1 MQAGFSRV
9 TSNLRASACTPR
21 GALRTLVVLL
31 VAAVVSVSWGPRE
44 ASAALDGGAQYE
56 GSSSVGGQV
65 RILISADRLTADI
78 TFDYPPDRLAA
89 TRAECP
95 LHAEF
100 LAVPIQ
106 EKFMKMENVVA
117 GPEVISFV
125 GFFDSPFFTAAS
137 GTFSVTPAAGKP
149 CLERQGT
156 WRAGVTGL
164 QLKGAP
170 AGAFTTGIAG
180 DVFRLGG
187 GSSAIGTA
195 QLTTNDVGNGLTALS
210 VNATVGAC
218 QYKATLNAKQLMYDV
233 GATFEA
239 SDSGANLWS
248 GDGAADSSGISMG
261 MGMVLGPQGT
271 CPAIAV
277 YFTANKPP
285 SQVTP
290 VPTATATQAPSA
302 TPAATPVAQSSTPT
316 LLGGKLPA
324 SGFGLG
330 VFSGGS
336 NAGLVTASGC
346 PTATAVYFVTNASG
360 DFVSY
365 VPGAA
370 VAVVNAQ
377 WNAMFATGIPAN
389 TPIIGKCS

>member
-1 MQAGFSRV
+1 MPYMAMALFVVVAVSLFEV
-9 TSNLRASACTPR
+9 E
-21 GALRTLVVLL
+21 GA
-31 VAAVVSVSWGPRE
+31 A
-44 ASAALDGGAQYE
+44 AALDGGAQYE
-56 GSSSVGGQV
+56 GSSTVGGQV
-65 RILISADRLTADI
+65 RITVSSDRLTADV
-78 TFDYPPDRLAA
+78 TFDYPSDRLAA
-89 TRAECP
+89 TRPESP
-95 LHAEF
+95 IHAEF

-106 EKFMKMENVVA
+106 EKLMKQENVLA

-137 GTFSVTPAAGKP
+137 GSFSVVSAAGKP
-149 CLERQGT
+149 CLARQGT
-156 WRAGVTGL
+156 WRAGLSGL
-164 QLKGAP
+164 PIKGAP
-170 AGAFTTGIAG
+170 AGVFSAGVTG
-180 DVFRLGG
+180 DVLRLGG
-187 GSSAIGTA
+187 GSTSIGTA
-195 QLTTNDVGNGLTALS
+195 QLSTNDIGNALTALT
-210 VNATVGAC
+210 VNASVGTC
-218 QYKATLNAKQLMYDV
+218 KYQATLNAKQLVYDV

-239 SDSGANLWS
+239 SDSGGNPWS
-248 GDGAADSSGISMG
+248 GDGAADSTGIS
-261 MGMVLGPQGT
+261 MGMVLGPQGAT

-290 VPTATATQAPSA
+290 VPTATVTLAPSA
-302 TPAATPVAQSSTPT
+302 TATPVAQSSTPT

-336 NAGLVTASGC
+336 NADLVTASGC
-346 PTATAVYFVTNASG
+346 PTANAVYFVTNASG

-377 WNAMFATGIPAN
+377 WNAMFATSIPAN